1 MTPTVSGR
9 DETAATTS
17 DAEAAVSASAWLLR
31 YVRSY
36 PGTLDQVRLVRAF
49 LRESLSGCPRAD
61 DVVAVGSELVANA
74 AVHSRSGVPGG
85 HFTVRIEVNEGA
97 YVLVT
102 VEDEGGPW
110 QARACE
116 PQRGHGLD
124 LVQAIAGP
132 EHWGVTGG
140 VDGRQTWARLIWP
153 GAERLER
160 ELGPLTTAEQRDR
173 DDGRVELEKLAAELT
188 GSELTAHL
196 VLQSGKLPYLAVS
209 HTENSGPPQRIYAQA
224 DWFFGPYAER
234 IAACDDLAGAADA
247 IIRAVLDDEE
257 ASRA

>member
-1 MTPTVSGR
+1 MTFSTSDR
-9 DETAATTS
+9 DEAATTVPAS
-17 DAEAAVSASAWLLR
+17 QAATSTSAWLLR

-61 DVVAVGSELVANA
+61 DAVAVGSELAANA

-85 HFTVRIEVNEGA
+85 HFTVRVEVNEGA

-102 VEDEGGPW
+102 VEDDGGPW

-116 PQRGHGLD
+116 PERGHGLD

-132 EHWGVTGG
+132 GHWGVTG
-140 VDGRQTWARLIWP
+140 DANGRQTWARLIWP

-160 ELGPLTTAEQRDR
+160 ELGPLTTAEQQDS
-173 DDGRVELEKLAAELT
+173 DDGRAELEKLAAELT
-188 GSELTAHL
+188 GRELTAHL
-196 VLQSGKLPYLAVS
+196 VLQAGKLPYLAVN
-209 HTENSGPPQRIYAQA
+209 HTKNSGPPQRIYAQA

-234 IAACDDLAGAADA
+234 IAACDDLTGAADA
-247 IIRAVLDDEE
+247 IVRALLDDGE